1 MFCKANPILGDML
14 FAIVT
19 AMLSSM
25 RIAMFLAI
33 LAAALFGAATP
44 LSKGLLSTLGPFTLA
59 GLLYLGAGLSL
70 APWALRGIGARVK
83 ALNGRNRVYVLGSV
97 LAGGMAGPVLL
108 LFGLRA
114 ASSSS
119 VSLWLNMELVATAI
133 LGHFLFRDTMTK
145 RSALAAI
152 GILAA
157 SVLLSIEGGT
167 TTIAAGLLVA
177 GACVAWGFDNH
188 FTALIDGLT
197 PETSTFIK
205 GIVAGTVNLS
215 IGLLF
220 EGRTEISLMTL
231 AGALAIGALS
241 YSASIVLYI
250 ASAQGLGASRAQLF
264 FSSAPLFGLALAA
277 LLLGEL
283 PTVARSVAL
292 GLMALSWA
300 LLLGDRHAHGHVHP
314 QAIHTHWH
322 RHGEGHHDHSHD
334 TLSCL
339 ARVLGHGHEHEH
351 QGGEHLHPHVSDI
364 HHRHGHGRVEG

>member
-1 MFCKANPILGDML
+1 ML
-14 FAIVT
+14 PT
-19 AMLSSM
+19 M
-25 RIAMFLAI
+25 RISIFLAI

-44 LSKGLLSTLGPFTLA
+44 LSKGLLGSVGPFTLA
-59 GLLYLGAGLSL
+59 GLLYLGAGLAL
-70 APWALRGIGARVK
+70 APWALRGFMTRVRT
-83 ALNGRNRVYVLGSV
+83 LNSRNRLYVLGSI

-145 RSALAAI
+145 RGALAAV

-167 TTIAAGLLVA
+167 STLMAGLLVA

-188 FTALIDGLT
+188 FTALIDGLS

-205 GIVAGTVNLS
+205 GIAAGTVNLTMGLLVEGRAE
-215 IGLLF
+215 IGLA
-220 EGRTEISLMTL
+220 SLG
-231 AGALAIGALS
+231 GALAIGALS
-241 YSASIVLYI
+241 YGASIVLYI

-277 LLLGEL
+277 ILLGEV
-283 PTVARSVAL
+283 PTLARAVAL
-292 GLMALSWA
+292 ALMGLSWS
-300 LLLGDRHAHGHVHP
+300 LLLGDRHAHDHVHP
-314 QAIHTHWH
+314 QAVHTHWH
-322 RHGEGHHDHSHD
+322 RHGEGHHDHEHAS
-334 TLSCL
+334 LPFF
-339 ARVLGHGHEHEH
+339 ARIIGHGHEHGHEE
-351 QGGEHLHPHVSDI
+351 GEHRHPHVSDI
-364 HHRHGHGRVEG
+364 HHRHPHRDKVGG